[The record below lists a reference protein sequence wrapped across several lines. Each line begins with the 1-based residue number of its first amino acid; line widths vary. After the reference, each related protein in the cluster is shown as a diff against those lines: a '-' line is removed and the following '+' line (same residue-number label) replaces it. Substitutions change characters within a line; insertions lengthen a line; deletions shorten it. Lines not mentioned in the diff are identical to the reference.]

1 MNSMICDD
9 AELTAI
15 VTAALT
21 RGVRNLSEW
30 VGLREETLCTA
41 NSDQRT
47 STSRKITT
55 DNSASP
61 WKVRSA
67 SVATKVRLEGL

>member
-1 MNSMICDD
+1 MICND

-30 VGLREETLCTA
+30 VGLGEETLCTT

-47 STSRKITT
+47 STSKKITT
-55 DNSASP
+55 NNS
-61 WKVRSA
+61 
-67 SVATKVRLEGL
+67 ATKVCFEGL